1 MTAYDLAVLLREW
14 SATLPLIAWLDT
26 YRTAHPDATA
36 ADAIAAMP
44 TDSAGQGWLHWLE
57 KQVHDHLPLLPRQ
70 TYYQLETQAYLGYIR
85 VFDEAAFDRDRQL
98 DAFIEYRARMT
109 PILVACMAHLLGI
122 AVDANSSAVVRAICV
137 AFEAERAARV
147 RESEVW
153 P

>member
-44 TDSAGQGWLHWLE
+44 TDSAGQDWYWWLD
-57 KQVHDHLPLLPRQ
+57 KSVHDHLPLLPRQ
-70 TYYQLETQAYLGYIR
+70 TYYGIETDAYLVYIR

-98 DAFIEYRARMT
+98 DAFVEYRARMT

-122 AVDANSSAVVRAICV
+122 GVDANSSAAVRAICV

>member
-14 SATLPLIAWLDT
+14 SASLPLIAWLDT

-85 VFDEAAFDRDRQL
+85 VFDEAAFDRDRQRA
-98 DAFIEYRARMT
+98 AFVEYRARMT
-109 PILVACMAHLLGI
+109 PVLVACMSHLLGI
-122 AVDANSSAVVRAICV
+122 GVDANSSAAVRAICV